1 LLFAASALA
10 GWLLLKLDRRL
21 RRHAPLS

>member
-21 RRHAPLS
+21 RRHAPA